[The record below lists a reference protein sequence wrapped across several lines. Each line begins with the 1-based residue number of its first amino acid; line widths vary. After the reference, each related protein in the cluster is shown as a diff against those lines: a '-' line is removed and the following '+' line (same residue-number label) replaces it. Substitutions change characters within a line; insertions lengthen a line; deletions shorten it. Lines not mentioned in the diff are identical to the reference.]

1 MAENVASRP
10 SVKVATPPCAAKA
23 AIPCVLA
30 VRKQH
35 EMLFAASKFE
45 GEKNEF
51 YGTNKSGFG
60 SVKGMEMDKYLEL
73 KEKFEANRDDE
84 NAVKMAAYMRNLFS
98 FYGLPTPKR
107 KAIYKDFLKSEKR
120 KKIIDWICLTD
131 VMQMNIENFIIL

>member
-1 MAENVASRP
+1 LE
-10 SVKVATPPCAAKA
+10 
-23 AIPCVLA
+23 L
-30 VRKQH
+30 
-35 EMLFAASKFE
+35 
-45 GEKNEF
+45 
-51 YGTNKSGFG
+51 NKSEVG

-120 KKIIDWICLTD
+120 KKKLTGICLTD